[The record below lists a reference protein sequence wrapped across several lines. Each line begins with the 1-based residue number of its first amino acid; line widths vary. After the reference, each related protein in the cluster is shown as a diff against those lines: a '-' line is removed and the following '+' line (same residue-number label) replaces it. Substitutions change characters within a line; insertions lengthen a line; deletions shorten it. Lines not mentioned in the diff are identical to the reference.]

1 MGNVIAV
8 DFKLRRKRTSLPT
21 LPNQSA
27 WVQKLAK
34 ALDDMGWEHDRIVG
48 AVMAMV
54 DFGCYARSDM
64 QTRRVVDRYL
74 QLIGYA

>member
-1 MGNVIAV
+1 MGIVIAV
-8 DFKLRRKRTSLPT
+8 DFNQRRKRTSMPV

-34 ALDDMGWEHDRIVG
+34 ALNDIGWDRDRIVA
-48 AVMAMV
+48 AVLAMV
-54 DFGCYARSDM
+54 DFDCYARSDM

-74 QLIGYA
+74 QMIGHG

>member
-8 DFKLRRKRTSLPT
+8 DFNLRRKRTAMPV

-34 ALDDMGWEHDRIVG
+34 ALVEVGWEQDRIVG

-54 DFGCYARSDM
+54 DFNCYARSDM

-74 QLIGYA
+74 QLIGHG